1 MKYFVH
7 IEEYTKKFSLGYIN
21 YNSELIMANYTS
33 NSFSIPGEILTM
45 VQRADKIKSE
55 DIITFRNML
64 VFNMFYG
71 LTYRLP
77 EEVEQDEKLLKLS
90 TLSPLTI
97 KNNNANIN
105 TLKSLCKGVYDIDIE
120 ELSKMEMKPV
130 GTLNKMKEILSI
142 V

>member
-1 MKYFVH
+1 
-7 IEEYTKKFSLGYIN
+7 
-21 YNSELIMANYTS
+21 
-33 NSFSIPGEILTM
+33 
-45 VQRADKIKSE
+45 
-55 DIITFRNML
+55 ML